1 MVVEGRGPRAALR
14 RSLELTSH
22 RFRLALLTVGVA
34 LIVEEVVDAEVAVL
48 TRSPFRGGDWGFDMG
63 GVMLTAAVFVTAPV
77 VSMTFQRLH
86 GRAASARRR
95 LSSYGGMPTVRPR

>member
-1 MVVEGRGPRAALR
+1 MLSIGDLLIGLFILPGVWFLTRTGLTVPAMVVEGRGPRAALR

-48 TRSPFRGGDWGFDMG
+48 TRSPFRGGGWGAWCLAG
-63 GVMLTAAVFVTAPV
+63 
-77 VSMTFQRLH
+77 
-86 GRAASARRR
+86 
-95 LSSYGGMPTVRPR
+95 